1 MCRFGSTAA
10 LFAIAA
16 SAALIPHSG
25 QAVCMWADVG
35 GHRLGVVGQTTGGY
49 STALSTLDRTVSF
62 DTQVD
67 GKAIFFGYV
76 ANKVKLSRASHGDKP
91 YVYEFGTVARE
102 MTGGGWTKHGD
113 LSGKHTY
120 QPSWML
126 MQTPLITRI
135 YACQPHKGGAGDFRM
150 AGGQGAEWS
159 TNPRPWIHDVQ
170 FYRDTNTRL
179 EVTGYGVVYGG
190 VNRNYVTLIDVDER
204 WPCEILKDFSVP
216 TGITA
221 ISSRE
226 NREVAIHWDTVW
238 GCGRADGGPEKN
250 HDLAA
255 NRAPTVSLKAVPDRG
270 EPTLNT
276 TFTAAA
282 KDPDGDEVEYR
293 FRLPG
298 GQWTPW
304 GPNPS
309 VTDQFSKVGTYTAEV
324 QAMDINENLSDI
336 VKVKVTVENPA
347 WDALVLSRWKTNLWQ
362 SHVRGWSGFSEAHEN
377 QMADT
382 KWAKEAEAARAR
394 SLLRE
399 VKDGGS
405 LIGHVD
411 FKFMKGASQDMA
423 VWLARNHSLYVDL
436 LRKAHWRDAVVVLS
450 RLDPDT
456 GKREYKAGLWDNFTD
471 REGWPLG
478 DSRTYGVDPL
488 KTKWQSSDNKSLR
501 VGGVAHR
508 VNVVGYQYSATP
520 VILDMSGK
528 GHPDLLAGSHAWR
541 KDREGSPAEHAFR
554 DFDLDGTG
562 TKAWEWVG
570 PTAGILVWGGD
581 RAGPV
586 KADRLFGN
594 RTWGKHWAD
603 GYRPLEALDK
613 DGDGWLKKE
622 ESKDVYI
629 WVDANSNATN
639 EPGEIKSLSDHGV
652 VEIAVGAERDGEG
665 NAWVQEGFRRVDG
678 STGRSWDWWS
688 RSSASPVNNAAS
700 TPGDKVPAGD
710 DNGIELVDESP
721 SVYSWA
727 PTVRDPEIP
736 GGALMFS
743 KIKGGGLFLS
753 SFVPFREGITA
764 DGDSS
769 ALIGISFQVEREGDS
784 LMWKTSNG
792 DVVIKTTAVI
802 KGSEI
807 RGTTETLKS
816 GQSIKKYSWEAEHE
830 TGPTLAQVE

>member
-270 EPTLNT
+270 EPTLKT

-336 VKVKVTVENPA
+336 AKVKVTVEEREVYIFGNLHYPISTTASMAAYMFGGEADYSVTLAQEFLQQGKFGGIFDRLSPEARRVSKEYGGMFGKMVVIDTAGELVGIYSAQKFTDLNPGFLNA
-347 WDALVLSRWKTNLWQ
+347 VYDWPQNYNSYKGKVATLPNGRQLRVKENAMASPLIVDVDGDNKPSLLAGRGWQTPRAFSPELTDYRKVNLDGKGAGWWEWIGPKDALLVDVSEIAKDKHNISRFVFGNATWGGRWKHGFEPLVTLDKNSTGGLEGEELSSLGLWTDRNANAQ
-362 SHVRGWSGFSEAHEN
+362 VEEGEVGGADEFGITYICAKPDEDSPKGN
-377 QMADT
+377 YMAKAGVST
-382 KWAKEAEAARAR
+382 KGNR
-394 SLLRE
+394 SLSVWDWWSAKSPLSYLTSMGRVDWKRGP
-399 VKDGGS
+399 VKGLPRIAVSGSKEDWKDGSLDMADGGS
-405 LIGHVD
+405 LS
-411 FKFMKGASQDMA
+411 F
-423 VWLARNHSLYVDL
+423 Y
-436 LRKAHWRDAVVVLS
+436 
-450 RLDPDT
+450 
-456 GKREYKAGLWDNFTD
+456 TD
-471 REGWPLG
+471 KQGSWF
-478 DSRTYGVDPL
+478 V
-488 KTKWQSSDNKSLR
+488 R
-501 VGGVAHR
+501 V
-508 VNVVGYQYSATP
+508 
-520 VILDMSGK
+520 
-528 GHPDLLAGSHAWR
+528 
-541 KDREGSPAEHAFR
+541 
-554 DFDLDGTG
+554 
-562 TKAWEWVG
+562 
-570 PTAGILVWGGD
+570 TA
-581 RAGPV
+581 
-586 KADRLFGN
+586 K
-594 RTWGKHWAD
+594 
-603 GYRPLEALDK
+603 
-613 DGDGWLKKE
+613 
-622 ESKDVYI
+622 
-629 WVDANSNATN
+629 
-639 EPGEIKSLSDHGV
+639 
-652 VEIAVGAERDGEG
+652 
-665 NAWVQEGFRRVDG
+665 
-678 STGRSWDWWS
+678 
-688 RSSASPVNNAAS
+688 
-700 TPGDKVPAGD
+700 
-710 DNGIELVDESP
+710 
-721 SVYSWA
+721 
-727 PTVRDPEIP
+727 IP
-736 GGALMFS
+736 GG
-743 KIKGGGLFLS
+743 KIVDTLYPLHVDEDHLDWSVVSGNRGVNNHLFWAGGKL
-753 SFVPFREGITA
+753 VGITVMN
-764 DGDSS
+764 DGRYSS
-769 ALIGISFQVEREGDS
+769 WSGKISGGAIPLVR
-784 LMWKTSNG
+784 K
-792 DVVIKTTAVI
+792 
-802 KGSEI
+802 
-807 RGTTETLKS
+807 
-816 GQSIKKYSWEAEHE
+816 
-830 TGPTLAQVE
+830 